1 MVPTL
6 EISPD
11 FTIEDIHR
19 VRENNYEAT
28 KHMTVE
34 EKLHYY
40 NTPRTDA
47 EEQIGR
53 LRVKRKEAK
62 SIERNEDIKK
72 ARNALMEILSMKK
85 RLPDDFDPG
94 KELEEARAEK
104 YKVL

>member
-34 EKLHYY
+34 ENCIIIIHQ
-40 NTPRTDA
+40 
-47 EEQIGR
+47 EQMR
-53 LRVKRKEAK
+53 RSR
-62 SIERNEDIKK
+62 
-72 ARNALMEILSMKK
+72 
-85 RLPDDFDPG
+85 
-94 KELEEARAEK
+94 
-104 YKVL
+104 

>member
-1 MVPTL
+1 MAL

-53 LRVKRKEAK
+53 LRAKRKEAK

-104 YKVL
+104 CKVL